1 VAKTAATVTPQLN
14 DPNLRSA
21 YIIQSAAS
29 VEQQIGKYASVSVTY
44 MSARGEHQFLTRS
57 IPLGT
62 GSTTIDNINQSEG
75 VFRQNQI
82 NTNIN
87 VRTPGGIVIFG
98 FYSANWADSNIGSI
112 TDPFNSSVDYG
123 RAAFATR
130 NRMVLGGSIPL
141 PYKFTASPMI
151 FAQSGSPYNV
161 TIGTPDAVTLGFNDR
176 VEWNP
181 AAGTMPALGS
191 FAQCTQVSNFADS
204 KYSAGA
210 STDNQIP
217 VNFCTGP
224 ANVSF
229 NLRLARSFAIGPKTA
244 AALAAAQAGGPG
256 GPGGM
261 GGMGGPPG
269 GGRPGGGGGGGRGGF
284 GGGPGGPGG
293 PGGFGGGSDRKYTL
307 TIGAQAQNLFNQ
319 VPYGIPVSTWTN
331 PQFGQTLSI
340 GGGPFGGG
348 NAVRTIMLQANFSF

>member
-1 VAKTAATVTPQLN
+1 
-14 DPNLRSA
+14 
-21 YIIQSAAS
+21 
-29 VEQQIGKYASVSVTY
+29 
-44 MSARGEHQFLTRS
+44 
-57 IPLGT
+57 
-62 GSTTIDNINQSEG
+62 
-75 VFRQNQI
+75 
-82 NTNIN
+82 
-87 VRTPGGIVIFG
+87 
-98 FYSANWADSNIGSI
+98 
-112 TDPFNSSVDYG
+112 
-123 RAAFATR
+123 
-130 NRMVLGGSIPL
+130 
-141 PYKFTASPMI
+141 
-151 FAQSGSPYNV
+151 
-161 TIGTPDAVTLGFNDR
+161 
-176 VEWNP
+176 
-181 AAGTMPALGS
+181 MPALGS
-191 FAQCTQVSNFADS
+191 FAQCTQEANFINSN
-204 KYSAGA
+204 YSAGA